1 MIRSVQGKPRLKL
14 VRIIRLL
21 AVAALVAAFVLS
33 PVVASADGMPCRF
46 YGTLLL
52 DGNALP
58 DGSVATATIS
68 GVTYET
74 TTPSAYGPSTYS
86 LTIAALP
93 GTLYAE
99 GATVIFTIDGIVADQ
114 TGTWQSGG
122 NIEVNLTASSG
133 PTPTPTPAPT
143 PWPTIRLSPVSGPPG
158 TRVTATGFGFG
169 PSLAVEFR
177 FAGILV
183 ATELTNSSNRFAA
196 VFDIPGDASLGKNV
210 ITARYGATAISTS
223 FDVTAPPA
231 TPSPTTAPTVAPT
244 PAPTSTPLPA
254 PTATPTS
261 APTPTLAPIPSP
273 TPSLGDTRPGIFP
286 DANLRRAIREA
297 IGKPTGDIQ
306 PADVKNL
313 EALVA
318 FDWGIRDLT
327 GLEYCQSLALL
338 DLGRN
343 SIVDISP
350 LEGLTGLTKLWL
362 WDNEIVD
369 ISHLSGLTNLTD
381 LRLNN
386 NRISDI
392 SALANLT
399 RLAELYLWGNRVSDI
414 SPLLEN
420 RGLAEDD
427 YVQLQANPLNA
438 ASLDIYIPQL
448 EAKAVD
454 VEWDAPQPQPPT
466 SGDDDTQAIPP
477 YLLGIALGGLAVV
490 GVGGGYLLRWHTLR
504 RRALREQLEQE
515 KAEIDEMIRE
525 ATRKKGGEEP

>member
-1 MIRSVQGKPRLKL
+1 MIRSVQDKPRFNL
-14 VRIIRLL
+14 VRIIHLL

-33 PVVASADGMPCRF
+33 PAMASADGMPCRF
-46 YGTLLL
+46 HGIPRL
-52 DGNALP
+52 DGASVP
-58 DGSVATATIS
+58 DGTAVSATIA
-68 GVTYET
+68 GDTFTT

-122 NIEVNLTASSG
+122 NIELNLTASSG
-133 PTPTPTPAPT
+133 PTPTPVPTAT

-169 PSLAVEFR
+169 PSVMVEFE
-177 FAGILV
+177 FAGRLV
-183 ATELTNSSNRFAA
+183 ATDLTNSSNRFAG
-196 VFDIPGDASLGKNV
+196 VFDIPADASLGRNV

-223 FDVTAPPA
+223 FDVTAPPS
-231 TPSPTTAPTVAPT
+231 TPSPT
-244 PAPTSTPLPA
+244 PAPTVSPTPPPPTA
-254 PTATPTS
+254 PPPTATLAPP
-261 APTPTLAPIPSP
+261 PTPTFAPIPSP
-273 TPSLGDTRPGIFP
+273 TPTRDASPQVIFP
-286 DANLRRAIREA
+286 DANLRGAIREA
-297 IGKPTGDIQ
+297 IGKPTGDIGQ
-306 PADVKNL
+306 ADVKNL

-318 FDWGIRDLT
+318 FDRGIRDLT
-327 GLEYCQSLALL
+327 GLEYCGALTLL
-338 DLGRN
+338 DLGSN

-369 ISHLSGLTNLTD
+369 ISRLSGLTSLTD
-381 LRLNN
+381 LKLNN
-386 NRISDI
+386 NRISNI

-399 RLAELYLWGNRVSDI
+399 ELAELSLWGNRVSDI

-427 YVQLQANPLNA
+427 YVQLQANPLSA
-438 ASLDIYIPQL
+438 QSLDVYIPQL
-448 EAKAVD
+448 KAKAVD

-490 GVGGGYLLRWHTLR
+490 GVGGGYLLRLLILR
-504 RRALREQLEQE
+504 RRALRAQLEQE